1 MARNINRVRP
11 QGVILNHGIWRHGL
25 SMKALGL
32 LYILMD
38 LSQLPDWEFSCAG
51 LTALAAQHGM
61 GDGRDSI
68 RSGIAELESKGFLQR
83 QRERGSDGTLAGTQW
98 LVSDEPFDQQAA
110 PASDQPTSD
119 FPTLAQRPQE
129 GSSSIEEERQKKT
142 PVCPQLPGL
151 ADAAETAAQPIGKPR
166 KRRKITGAD
175 VGPSTFAEFGQE
187 AATVLLDW
195 WHNHKGGAKTD
206 LALQLQMGELRQIQA
221 MGGNALVQS
230 QAELAI
236 RSGVM
241 RGKGWSQINA
251 AKCRDYGSGNHA
263 RQPHGGQQA
272 VLPSQELLDI
282 ASLAE
287 AHPRLFSSAVVTGGA
302 VELTY
307 TALVRARFGYPEK
320 SRVTMEEAIKAEVE
334 ALENRLQA
342 EAEQAAVTPF

>member
-32 LYILMD
+32 LYMLLD
-38 LSQLPDWEFSCAG
+38 LSQLPDWNFTLAG
-51 LTALAAQHGM
+51 LVALSDQHGM
-61 GDGRDSI
+61 GDGRESLRTAI
-68 RSGIAELESKGFLQR
+68 SELEAARFLV
-83 QRERGSDGTLAGTQW
+83 REQVRGVDGQLGSSNW
-98 LVSDEPFDQQAA
+98 LVSDSPIAPEP
-110 PASDQPTSD
+110 SSGNPTSVD
-119 FPTLAQRPQE
+119 RLQE
-129 GSSSIEEERQKKT
+129 GSSSIEEERQKKP
-142 PVCPQLPGL
+142 PVCPPLPGL
-151 ADAAETAAQPIGKPR
+151 ADAAETAAQPIGKPK
-166 KRRKITGAD
+166 KRRKGAVAD
-175 VGPSTFAEFGQE
+175 VGPGTFAEFGQE

-195 WHNHKGGAKTD
+195 WQNHKGGAKTD
-206 LALQLQMGELRQIQA
+206 RALQLQMGELRQIQA

-241 RGKGWSQINA
+241 RGKGWSQIDA

>member
-1 MARNINRVRP
+1 MNDSTDDLQVRAPGFAIVPNALMDQFPEPNILAVY
-11 QGVILNHGIWRHGL
+11 LWLYRHGNG
-25 SMKALGL
+25 SKDGCWASVTTIAAESGVGINSVRKAIQSLTSSGWIEVVERPGYTS
-32 LYILMD
+32 LYYVRVEP
-38 LSQLPDWEFSCAG
+38 SSNPS
-51 LTALAAQHGM
+51 
-61 GDGRDSI
+61 RN
-68 RSGIAELESKGFLQR
+68 
-83 QRERGSDGTLAGTQW
+83 REDYPSRNH
-98 LVSDEPFDQQAA
+98 
-110 PASDQPTSD
+110 
-119 FPTLAQRPQE
+119 E
-129 GSSSIEEERQKKT
+129 GSPHEFVRRTRTPEQDPSKT

-151 ADAAETAAQPIGKPR
+151 ADAAETAAQPVGKPR
-166 KRRKITGAD
+166 KRRKLTGAD